1 MSLQEKKDLTF
12 AELVSSIRQAH
23 DRCIPANFAD
33 SVRKIQRVVLRREV
47 LLNVAA

>member
-1 MSLQEKKDLTF
+1 MSPQKKKDLTD
-12 AELVSSIRQAH
+12 ELVSSIRQAH

-33 SVRKIQRVVLRREV
+33 SVRKIQRVALRREV